1 MGKGNIK
8 NKRKNLTP
16 DQKKKRLDTLNSDV
30 DEYTI
35 DYCWKAFM
43 VNRETR
49 GNTQASLD
57 AYRRFY
63 KKLCAVVPP
72 EPNPDLAIPNWG
84 ISFIDEDVFKVAF
97 VLSLKDK
104 NGKQVSQQT
113 VNHYLR
119 SYRAFGHFCE
129 DQGYIPAGFSCP
141 VKEVEPPLKEVYS
154 EAELKK
160 LLKEPNIEDFVAYR
174 SFAIINLILT
184 TGARSNTIRNIRIRD
199 FNPETGY
206 IRFNTTKA
214 HKVIEE
220 GLDNN
225 CVEVLRKF
233 VERWRSFA
241 DTDPAEY
248 LFCNVDEHQISR
260 DSLCKSIAKY
270 NNDRGVEKTSL
281 HLFRHTFAKMWLT
294 SGGDVVSLAR
304 VLTHS
309 ELEMVKRYA
318 NLYSSDVKQEIQ
330 QHSALA
336 QIKGKT
342 RGPSIKRRSKVDS

>member
-8 NKRKNLTP
+8 NKGRNLTP

-35 DYCWKAFM
+35 EYCWLAFM

-49 GNTQASLD
+49 GNTRATLD

-97 VLSLKDK
+97 VNSLKDK
-104 NGKQVSQQT
+104 NGKPVSQQT

-119 SYRAFGHFCE
+119 AYRAFGKFCE
-129 DQGYIPAGFSCP
+129 EQGYIPAGFTCP
-141 VKEVEPPLKEVYS
+141 VKEVELPIKEVYT

-160 LLKEPNIEDFVAYR
+160 LLKEPDIEDFVDYR

-184 TGARSNTIRNIRIRD
+184 TGARSNTIRNIRIKD

-220 GLDNN
+220 GLDNH

-241 DTDPAEY
+241 DTDPDEY

-260 DSLCKSIAKY
+260 DSLCKSIVKY

-342 RGPSIKRRSKVDS
+342 RGRSIKRRTKE

>member
-16 DQKKKRLDTLNSDV
+16 DQKKKRLDTLHSDV

-35 DYCWKAFM
+35 EYCWLAFM

-49 GNTQASLD
+49 GNTQATLD

-104 NGKQVSQQT
+104 NGKPVSQQT

-129 DQGYIPAGFSCP
+129 EQGYIPAGFTCP

-154 EAELKK
+154 EAELKR

-220 GLDNN
+220 GLDNQ

-241 DTDPAEY
+241 DTDPDEY

-342 RGPSIKRRSKVDS
+342 RGPSIKKRSKVDN

>member
-1 MGKGNIK
+1 MGKGNIR

-30 DEYTI
+30 EEYTI
-35 DYCWKAFM
+35 EYCWLAFM

-49 GNTQASLD
+49 GNTKPTLD

-72 EPNPDLAIPNWG
+72 DPNPDLAIPKWG

-97 VLSLKDK
+97 VNSLKDK
-104 NGKQVSQQT
+104 KGKPVSQQT

-129 DQGYIPAGFSCP
+129 EQGYIPAGFTCP
-141 VKEVEPPLKEVYS
+141 VKEVEPPLKEVYT

-220 GLDNN
+220 GLDNH

-233 VERWRSFA
+233 IERWRSFN
-241 DTDPAEY
+241 DTTPDEY

-260 DSLCKSIAKY
+260 DSLCKSIVKY

-342 RGPSIKRRSKVDS
+342 RGPSIKKRSKVD

>member
-35 DYCWKAFM
+35 EYCWLAFM

-49 GNTQASLD
+49 GNTPASLD

-72 EPNPDLAIPNWG
+72 DPNPELDIPKWG

-97 VLSLKDK
+97 VNSLKDK
-104 NGKQVSQQT
+104 NGKPVSQQT

-119 SYRAFGHFCE
+119 SYRAFGRFCE
-129 DQGYIPAGFSCP
+129 EQGYIPAGFSCP

-174 SFAIINLILT
+174 SFAIITLILT

-241 DTDPAEY
+241 DTDPDEY

-318 NLYSSDVKQEIQ
+318 NLYSSDVKKEIQ

-342 RGPSIKRRSKVDS
+342 RGPSIKKRSKVDN

>member
-35 DYCWKAFM
+35 EYCWLAFM

-49 GNTQASLD
+49 GNTPASLD

-72 EPNPDLAIPNWG
+72 DPNPELDIPKWG

-97 VLSLKDK
+97 VNSLKDK
-104 NGKQVSQQT
+104 NGKPVSQQT

-119 SYRAFGHFCE
+119 SYRAFGRFCE
-129 DQGYIPAGFSCP
+129 EQGYIPAGFSCP

-241 DTDPAEY
+241 DTDPDEY

>member
-35 DYCWKAFM
+35 EYCWLAFM

-49 GNTQASLD
+49 GNTPASLD

-72 EPNPDLAIPNWG
+72 DPNPELDIPKWG

-97 VLSLKDK
+97 VNSLKDK
-104 NGKQVSQQT
+104 NGKPVSQQT

-119 SYRAFGHFCE
+119 SYRAFGRFCE
-129 DQGYIPAGFSCP
+129 EQGYIPAGFSCP

-241 DTDPAEY
+241 DTDPDEY

-281 HLFRHTFAKMWLT
+281 PLFRHTFAKMWLT